1 MTAACA
7 CDWTAASHCLA
18 LSLCGCMGRPLYY
31 WGVSLSLSLTVT
43 LCVHTTDA
51 EWHARMYMRV
61 FTVAPSCRRPQVGVT
76 GLAEGRRRT
85 YVYIHVDR
93 RGRNSLWSA
102 AGVNLTAV
110 NKLSLSEKLRF
121 VSSFDV

>member
-1 MTAACA
+1 MRATGLQLLI
-7 CDWTAASHCLA
+7 AS
-18 LSLCGCMGRPLYY
+18 LSLSLSLSLRLCGPATILLGC
-31 WGVSLSLSLTVT
+31 VSLSLSVT